1 MILGCLSTSILS
13 IFFSHITCFCV
24 PNNKCEVSLEPG
36 NELQP
41 QMFSVLPGTV
51 NKSAACPPKWYCD
64 YYFFLILF
72 CRGGVGVKG
81 CALLVF
87 FMTEGNGPSWCF
99 SCNATCNVCMQPL
112 REVHLNWGYQMTE
125 KAQTHGNAKHFW
137 LEILARDNIVWG
149 LILWF
154 KKPQN
159 LSWEY
164 RHVLHSC

>member
-1 MILGCLSTSILS
+1 MTFLWNLGMSFSTRCFLYCLVQYTSLL
-13 IFFSHITCFCV
+13 HV
-24 PNNKCEVSLEPG
+24 
-36 NELQP
+36 LQN
-41 QMFSVLPGTV
+41 GTV
-51 NKSAACPPKWYCD
+51 II
-64 YYFFLILF
+64 YFFLILF

-125 KAQTHGNAKHFW
+125 KAQMHGNAKHFW
-137 LEILARDNIVWG
+137 LEILTSDNIVWG